1 MNLVQREE
9 VVVPHPPQD
18 GSVCSG
24 HQALPSGQ
32 VGASRAVGG
41 SKAGAWAGPMVPP
54 CGPGLALLS
63 LTSP

>member
-1 MNLVQREE
+1 MNSVRREE
-9 VVVPHPPQD
+9 AVVPHPPRT
-18 GSVCSG
+18 GLSAG

-41 SKAGAWAGPMVPP
+41 AKAGAWAGPMVPP

-63 LTSP
+63 LASP